1 MGLRRWPEGTYM
13 IVVAGEALRKRRTA
27 RDLTLREV
35 AQLMGRPNSYTF
47 IGRLERGER
56 LTCTPAFAESLAA
69 VLQRDVDE
77 LFMPRLPKQAGQ
89 DRPSFRGAA

>member
-13 IVVAGEALRKRRTA
+13 HVVAGEALRKRRAA
-27 RDLTLREV
+27 RGLTLREV
-35 AQLMGRPNSYTF
+35 AALMGRPNSYTF
-47 IGRLERGER
+47 IGRLERGVR

-77 LFMPRLPKQAGQ
+77 LFMPNLPKQVGQ
-89 DRPSFRGAA
+89 NRPSFRGAA